1 MNQERINEVLSDEIF
16 MKQLLQME
24 TVEEAQAAFKSKGID
39 FSLEELKKIK
49 ELRESDLSGDL
60 SLDQLDDVAGGSA
73 VAVVAAAVV
82 AVAVR
87 W

>member
-16 MKQLLQME
+16 IKQLLQME